1 MKYFYCDSCF
11 IFTLYQET
19 FFEQLS
25 QYKDQFFISET
36 QLGKEILYPEELP
49 NIVRKTITV
58 VQERE
63 EIAEK
68 AKGLMALYHTL
79 SSFDCLCMA
88 FCLLDGYCLITD
100 DKALIKKC
108 DVHQIQTVTSE
119 AIIETFIK
127 KK

>member
-11 IFTLYQET
+11 IFTLYQEA

-25 QYKDQFFISET
+25 QYKDQFFISEA
-36 QLGKEILYPEELP
+36 QLEKEILYPEELP
-49 NIVRKTITV
+49 NVVRKTITV